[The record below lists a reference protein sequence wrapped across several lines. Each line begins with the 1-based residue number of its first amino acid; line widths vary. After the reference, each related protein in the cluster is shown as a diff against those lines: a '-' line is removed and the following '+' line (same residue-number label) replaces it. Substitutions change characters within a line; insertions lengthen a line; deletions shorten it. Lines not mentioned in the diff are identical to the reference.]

1 MLYLKIKHLSKTQ
14 ENADIF
20 SKNDMFVEII
30 YGDKIRR
37 TMTLWNNN
45 EPVWDETFLFP
56 KTDNETIILV
66 VKDDDVWSKDEELL
80 RIEIPVH
87 YQKVKSVVQDGLAF
101 DIGNVFYKARVINY
115 KNKKK
120 IEEQNEEITEL
131 QETIGDL
138 KTTTGELKDSL
149 DKISKENIILSNKLL
164 EIRKIVKKQY
174 NK

>member
-30 YGDKIRR
+30 YGNKIRR

-45 EPVWDETFLFP
+45 DPMWNETFLFP
-56 KTDNETIILV
+56 KTDNETILLI

-87 YQKVKSVVQDGLAF
+87 YQKVKSVTKDGLVF
-101 DIGNVFYKARVINY
+101 DIGNVFHKARVLNY

-120 IEEQNEEITEL
+120 IEEQHEEITEL
-131 QETIGDL
+131 QETLGDL
-138 KTTTGELKDSL
+138 KITTGELKDSL
-149 DKISKENIILSNKLL
+149 DKISKENIILANKLL
-164 EIRKIVKKQY
+164 EIRKIVRKTV
-174 NK
+174 